1 MAQTSHDDQH
11 LPDEKGERLKAILK
25 DYVER
30 HLSELGEDAEFEV
43 EDDLVSIGFD
53 SVGYVR
59 LLDFINTEF
68 GVHVPDSDVTVEQFG
83 SVAAIAAY
91 LETRVDA
98 TGAAVE

>member
-1 MAQTSHDDQH
+1 MQD
-11 LPDEKGERLKAILK
+11 ILK

-30 HLSELGEDAEFEV
+30 HMSELGDDVEVEV

-59 LLDFINTEF
+59 LLDYINTEF

-83 SVAAIAAY
+83 SIAAISSY
-91 LETRVDA
+91 LETRVTA
-98 TGAAVE
+98 TGAAAE